1 MTMNIMLAVGIMII
15 SGFFGGEVAAK
26 IKFPR
31 ITGYLIVGVLLS
43 PSVLNLI
50 PKTTIEDLGVITSI
64 SLGLIAYLI
73 GGSLRLESI
82 RELGKSIAWITPLQ
96 SVGPWFLTTLV
107 ITFLAPFILRASP
120 STTFSNTYFPAA
132 FVLGAI
138 ASATAPAAT
147 IAIIR
152 EYKARGPLTT
162 TLLAVVAL
170 DDVIAIIAFAIAVGI
185 AQPLVAGDGGF
196 SVYQALVLPSLH
208 IVGSLVI
215 GTVFG
220 VAVISIAKLVKRR
233 ALLLGLVFGTIVLSV
248 GVAELLD
255 VSSLLINMVVG
266 FIVINKAKRDEM
278 FLVIEDTE
286 NLIFT
291 VFFVLAGM
299 HFDLSIM
306 KTAGTLAALVI
317 ICRWA
322 GKYFGVRLGGK
333 ISGAP
338 DVVKKYLGLALLPKA
353 GVTIGLGLLLEPI
366 FPEYGVI
373 MFNALLASTII
384 NELVAPP
391 LAKYAIFKAAED
403 NG

>member
-1 MTMNIMLAVGIMII
+1 MA
-15 SGFFGGEVAAK
+15 
-26 IKFPR
+26 
-31 ITGYLIVGVLLS
+31 
-43 PSVLNLI
+43 
-50 PKTTIEDLGVITSI
+50 
-64 SLGLIAYLI
+64 
-73 GGSLRLESI
+73 
-82 RELGKSIAWITPLQ
+82 
-96 SVGPWFLTTLV
+96 
-107 ITFLAPFILRASP
+107 FI
-120 STTFSNTYFPAA
+120 
-132 FVLGAI
+132 LGAI

-152 EYKARGPLTT
+152 EYKAKGPLTS

-170 DDVIAIIAFAIAVGI
+170 DDVIAIIAFAIAAGV

-196 SVYQALVLPSLH
+196 SAYQALAVPSLH

-220 VAVISIAKLVKRR
+220 FTAIYIAKLVKTR
-233 ALLLGLVFGTIVLSV
+233 ALLLGVVFGTIVLGV
-248 GVAELLD
+248 GIAELLD

-266 FIVINKAKRDEM
+266 FIVINKAERDEM
-278 FLVIEDTE
+278 FLVIEDIE

-299 HFDLSIM
+299 HFNLSVM
-306 KTAGTLAALVI
+306 KTAGILALLI
-317 ICRWA
+317 ILCRWI

-338 DVVKKYLGLALLPKA
+338 DVVKKYLGFALLPKA

-366 FPEYGVI
+366 FPTYGVI

-384 NELVAPP
+384 NELIAPP
-391 LAKYAIFKAAED
+391 LAKYAIIKAGEAND
-403 NG
+403 